1 MSKKTEGSYIGLR
14 YTGMDGEEIV
24 DREGEGVVR
33 REYRVEE
40 YGAKADG
47 ITLCTK
53 AIQAAI
59 DEAARDGG
67 KVVLGEGTY
76 LSGSLFLKSG
86 IEFYLSEGAVLLGV
100 QDEAEY
106 PFVPSRVA
114 GVEMEWPAGLL
125 NVMNQVDVVISG
137 PGTID
142 GQGEYWWK
150 KYWGDDRKGGMRGV
164 YEPQGLRWAVDY
176 DCTRP
181 RNIIVIHSENIELKD
196 FTCLRSGFW
205 NIHLCYSRRV
215 HVDGVQVGEN
225 GGPSTDGIDIDSCDG
240 VLIENAVIS
249 CNDDSICVKS
259 GRDADGLRVNR
270 VCENVTIQNCKL
282 YAGAGITLGSET
294 SGGIRNIHI
303 RNNYYEGT
311 DNGFRIKSARTRG
324 GVIENI
330 KVENLQMV
338 NVKNTFSFLLDWNP
352 TYSYCALPEGYTGE
366 VSERWKKLMER
377 VPLEKGIPLVK
388 NIQIK
393 NVKSVYT
400 EEYEGKS
407 NAFEIEAL
415 EGFPIEEVHFN
426 QVEITAKTFGRIK
439 GVKGWKLDN
448 VALTI
453 E

>member
-1 MSKKTEGSYIGLR
+1 M
-14 YTGMDGEEIV
+14 
-24 DREGEGVVR
+24 R
-33 REYRVEE
+33 REYIVED

-47 ITLCTK
+47 MTLSTK

-59 DEAARDGG
+59 DAAAADGG
-67 KVVLGEGTY
+67 KVVLGKGAY

-86 IEFYLSEGAVLLGV
+86 IEFYLSEGAVLLGT
-100 QDEAEY
+100 QNETEY

-114 GVEMEWPAGLL
+114 GVEMDWPAGLI
-125 NVMNQVDVVISG
+125 NVMHQTDVVIDG

-150 KYWGDDRKGGMRGV
+150 KYWGDDRHGGMRSV
-164 YEPQGLRWAVDY
+164 YEPKGLRWAVDY

-181 RNIIVIHSENIELKD
+181 RNVIVIHSENITLKD

-215 HVDGVQVGEN
+215 HVDGVHVGEN
-225 GGPSTDGIDIDSCDG
+225 GGPSTDGIDVDSCDG

-282 YAGAGITLGSET
+282 YEGSGITLGSET
-294 SGGIRNIHI
+294 SGGIRNIYI

-311 DNGFRIKSARTRG
+311 SNGFRIKSARTRG

-330 KVENLQMV
+330 KVENLELG
-338 NVKNTFSFLLDWNP
+338 NVGHTFSFLLDWNP
-352 TYSYCALPEGYTGE
+352 AYSYCALPEGYTGE
-366 VSERWKKLMER
+366 VSERWEKLIER
-377 VPLEKGIPLVK
+377 VPLEKGIPTVK

-393 NVKSVYT
+393 NVKSRYT
-400 EEYEGKS
+400 DDYKGMS
-407 NAFEIEAL
+407 MAFEVEAF
-415 EGFPIEEVHFN
+415 EGFPMEDIIFDN
-426 QVEITAKTFGRIK
+426 VEIMAKEFGTIK
-439 GVKGWKLDN
+439 GVKNWNLKK